1 MSVSLA
7 LSHLE
12 AAQAVG
18 VGFTRPAAIEFNPN
32 VSHGV
37 LLPQPPR
44 PLQYLTYI
52 HNKLWE
58 RDIYNRLY
66 IRGSLRRAPS
76 ST

>member
-12 AAQAVG
+12 AAEAVG
-18 VGFTRPAAIEFNPN
+18 VGFTRPAATEFNPN
-32 VSHGV
+32 VSHGM

-58 RDIYNRLY
+58 RYIYIIGY
-66 IRGSLRRAPS
+66 I
-76 ST
+76 